1 MPSGKALMA
10 GLMAL
15 VLLAGWGAVK
25 SSHAAGW
32 RDDLPQASLLGSGEL
47 RWFGLRIYRIAL
59 WSGPAPFDPLQA
71 FALELTYQRSISRER
86 LVEVSLDEMRRLFGE
101 RYSEAQFK
109 QWQSTMRDAFIDV
122 KPGDQLIGVSLPG
135 IGCRFYNQE
144 RLLAEVRDVE
154 FARAFFAIWLDPRS
168 KDAQLRQHLMGA
180 Q

>member
-1 MPSGKALMA
+1 MSSGKALRVC
-10 GLMAL
+10 LMAL
-15 VLLAGWGAVK
+15 VLLAGWSVIK
-25 SSHAAGW
+25 PSQAAGW

-47 RWFGLRIYRIAL
+47 RWFGLRIYQIAL
-59 WSGPAPFDPLQA
+59 WSGQRPFDPAQP

-109 QWQSTMRDAFIDV
+109 QWQTVMRDAFIDV
-122 KPGDQLIGVSLPG
+122 KAGDQLIGVSLPG

-180 Q
+180 P